1 MAEVAEVADA
11 SAGALRTVIADDS
24 VLLRDGLVR
33 LLTDS
38 GFDVVA
44 AVGDADALLDA
55 VTEHSPDLCLVDVRM
70 PPTHTDEGL
79 RAAIEIRRRHPDIA
93 VLVLSQYVEERYAG
107 ELLTGDVAGVGYLL
121 KDRVIDVD
129 DFLVSVR
136 RVANGGSAI
145 DAEVVSQILGRSQR
159 SSDLDRL
166 TPRERE
172 VLTLMAEG
180 LSNGGIADRLV
191 VSHGAVEKH
200 ISNVFMKLGLD
211 VEESSHR
218 RVLAVLTYLRG
229 T

>member
-1 MAEVAEVADA
+1 MADVPTTP
-11 SAGALRTVIADDS
+11 LRTVVADDS

-44 AVGDADALLDA
+44 AVGDADSLLDA
-55 VTEHSPDLCLVDVRM
+55 VTEHAPDLCLVDVRM

-79 RAAIEIRRRHPDIA
+79 RAAIEIRRRHPDVA

-107 ELLTGDVAGVGYLL
+107 ELLTGDVAGIGYLL

-129 DFLVSVR
+129 DFLVSLR
-136 RVANGGSAI
+136 RVAAGGSAI

-159 SSDLDRL
+159 TSDLDRL

-229 T
+229 N

>member
-1 MAEVAEVADA
+1 MTDV
-11 SAGALRTVIADDS
+11 STTPLRTVVADDS

-44 AVGDADALLDA
+44 AVGDADGLLDA
-55 VTEHSPDLCLVDVRM
+55 VTEP
-70 PPTHTDEGL
+70 
-79 RAAIEIRRRHPDIA
+79 AIEIRRRHPDVA
-93 VLVLSQYVEERYAG
+93 VLVLSQYVEERYAA

-129 DFLVSVR
+129 DFLVSLR
-136 RVANGGSAI
+136 RVAAGGSAI

-159 SSDLDRL
+159 TSDLDRL

-229 T
+229 N

>member
-1 MAEVAEVADA
+1 MADVATDP
-11 SAGALRTVIADDS
+11 LRTVVADDS

-44 AVGDADALLDA
+44 AVGDADGLLDA
-55 VTEHSPDLCLVDVRM
+55 VTEHTPDLCLVDVRM

-79 RAAIEIRRRHPDIA
+79 RAAIEIRRRHPDVA

-129 DFLVSVR
+129 DFLVSLR

-159 SSDLDRL
+159 ASDLDRL

-180 LSNGGIADRLV
+180 LSNGGIAERLV

-229 T
+229 G